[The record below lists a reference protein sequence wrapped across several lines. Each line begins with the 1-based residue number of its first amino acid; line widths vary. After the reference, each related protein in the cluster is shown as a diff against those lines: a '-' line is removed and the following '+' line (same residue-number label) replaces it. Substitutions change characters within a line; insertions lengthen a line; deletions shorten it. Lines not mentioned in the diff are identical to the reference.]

1 MRELYVDLSVENPLS
16 NGTEAGYIGE
26 NNATTLVIH
35 PGSKILNTGCSS
47 FGVVFLCKGEIYRT
61 EQFKPASEFR
71 VKLGAHLTQDH
82 YLSMQLEGY
91 SENNDVLYK
100 SPMVTKI
107 HFSPSIEGNESEID
121 PEDYQIHAQIALNTQ
136 SRHTHSNSA
145 VINRLNV
152 KNGELVYNNS
162 PVCKYP
168 EIKTVILSAENG
180 DIDVLMSQSGIPRI
194 DLISYSDTDS
204 LAIPAESE
212 ILSVELQID
221 SDEFPEW
228 LDLRD
233 MARYDPTS
241 PYILNIYKSFI
252 DPESLTTVFA
262 RVFFTLSYNNIAN
275 ALSAF
280 LLRKARIT
288 YIENKAS

>member
-16 NGTEAGYIGE
+16 KGTEAGYIGE

-35 PGSKILNTGCSS
+35 PGSKILNTGGSS
-47 FGVVFLCKGEIYRT
+47 FGVVFLCKGEIFRT

-121 PEDYQIHAQIALNTQ
+121 PADYQIYAQIALNAQ
-136 SRHTHSNSA
+136 SRHTHLNSA
-145 VINRLNV
+145 VISRLNV
-152 KNGELVYNNS
+152 KNGELTYNNS
-162 PVCKYP
+162 PVCKLP
-168 EIKTVILSAENG
+168 KTKTVVLSAENG
-180 DIDVLMSQSGIPRI
+180 DVDVLLSTTGSPRM
-194 DLISYSDTDS
+194 DLISYSEIDS
-204 LAIPAESE
+204 FAVPASSE

-221 SDEFPEW
+221 SEDCPEW
-228 LDLRD
+228 LDLREMTAFD
-233 MARYDPTS
+233 SETPCIVNVFKPFYDDAT
-241 PYILNIYKSFI
+241 
-252 DPESLTTVFA
+252 ETTVFA
-262 RVFFTLSYNNIAN
+262 RTYFIGQYNKIAKY
-275 ALSAF
+275 LSAF
-280 LLRKARIT
+280 LLKNVRIT
-288 YIENKAS
+288 YIDSQVS